1 MLALTPGFSRYEG
14 GGAASVNGSRSNQFN
29 WQIEGTDNN
38 DQWFNIKAVNQGG
51 INSIPGVLL
60 PLDSVEE
67 YPVQTQAAAE
77 TGRNP
82 GGAVNLIIKSGTNQ
96 PHGSSK
102 YSTSSTA

>member
-14 GGAASVNGSRSNQFN
+14 GGAASVNGSRSNQVN

-102 YSTSSTA
+102 YSTSATA